1 MKILKIGQQM
11 YPNIWI
17 RFIKILL
24 LALKDFNPSQKLLMK
39 HEELNKLRF
48 KLFLALL
55 TNPDD
60 IIEI

>member
-1 MKILKIGQQM
+1 MII
-11 YPNIWI
+11 
-17 RFIKILL
+17 
-24 LALKDFNPSQKLLMK
+24 ALKDFNPAQKLLMK
-39 HEELNKLRF
+39 HEELKKLRF